1 VVRRRS
7 EVPPSYSGELGV
19 GRECTMEIVFVSFL
33 NTGRIWEGLV
43 GNGIPRRQ
51 GGNAKGLGIRSK
63 VHFAFT
69 SSKRFSYILR
79 FFNQEL

>member
-33 NTGRIWEGLV
+33 NTGRSWEGLV
-43 GNGIPRRQ
+43 GNGIPRR
-51 GGNAKGLGIRSK
+51 
-63 VHFAFT
+63 
-69 SSKRFSYILR
+69 
-79 FFNQEL
+79 